1 MLRSRGTIPQD
12 LDHPVLRGATRYLT
26 VQQEAVEEAKRLIR
40 APRHGH
46 NGDYAASVLNVKVGS
61 LRAQNHVQHISKA

>member
-1 MLRSRGTIPQD
+1 MLRSGGITPQD

-26 VQQEAVEEAKRLIR
+26 VQQEAVEEAERLIG

-46 NGDYAASVLNVKVGS
+46 NGHHAASVLNVKV
-61 LRAQNHVQHISKA
+61 